1 MFSTVTYEAL
11 GDEFLK
17 IAGLTT
23 EEAAQFKKVIKEQAR
38 FERMSRD
45 GKMSDADKAAHRS
58 NTERIKQYTAK
69 RRGDAT
75 DLPGWAKDPKGAQP
89 EANTRRS
96 PPPPKGGSSARPGG
110 RPWWETGGY
119 AQDAKGQGAGRAGS
133 RRGSAWDGWRSG
145 YGRSE
150 GQKPPPRPG
159 ASAKP
164 PPRDDPFGGDSVED
178 WIKKK
183 KQQWAADDAKWKADR
198 AASDKK
204 WADTKARW
212 KAEDDAWRASSNKR
226 WGTGSS
232 PSSGGGASSWADD
245 IGKKAPKPAAARG
258 LGQYAVPIGIGA
270 AGLAGLGAYAYW
282 KSRQPKPPP
291 VAEAR
296 L

>member
-45 GKMSDADKAAHRS
+45 GKMSDADKAAHRD
-58 NTERIKQYTAK
+58 NTERIKQYTSK
-69 RRGDAT
+69 RRGDT
-75 DLPGWAKDPKGAQP
+75 GDMPGWAKDPKGKQP
-89 EANTRRS
+89 EANSRRAA
-96 PPPPKGGSSARPGG
+96 PPPGGSQGKSRWERGPQPGEGGHKYERPPG
-110 RPWWETGGY
+110 
-119 AQDAKGQGAGRAGS
+119 GAGRHG
-133 RRGSAWDGWRSG
+133 DGWPRSRAEG
-145 YGRSE
+145 ERYGRA
-150 GQKPPPRPG
+150 GAPPPRPG
-159 ASAKP
+159 AGAP
-164 PPRDDPFGGDSVED
+164 PPRPGTGAGGPFGGDSVED

-183 KQQWAADDAKWKADR
+183 KQQWAAEDAEFKKKWDAKRAKWAADDAEW
-198 AASDKK
+198 S
-204 WADTKARW
+204 
-212 KAEDDAWRASSNKR
+212 ASSNKR

-232 PSSGGGASSWADD
+232 PSGGGGSSWADD
-245 IGKKAPKPAAARG
+245 LGKKAPKPAAARG

>member
-23 EEAAQFKKVIKEQAR
+23 EEVAQFKKVIKEQAR

-45 GKMSDADKAAHRS
+45 GKMSDADKAAHRD
-58 NTERIKQYTAK
+58 NTERIKQYTSK
-69 RRGDAT
+69 RRGDT
-75 DLPGWAKDPKGAQP
+75 GNMPGWAKDPKGKQP
-89 EANTRRS
+89 EANSRRAA
-96 PPPPKGGSSARPGG
+96 PPPGGSQGKSWWERGPQPGEGGHKYERPPGG
-110 RPWWETGGY
+110 
-119 AQDAKGQGAGRAGS
+119 AGA
-133 RRGSAWDGWRSG
+133 
-145 YGRSE
+145 
-150 GQKPPPRPG
+150 PPPRPG
-159 ASAKP
+159 TGAGS
-164 PPRDDPFGGDSVED
+164 PFDGDSVED

-183 KQQWAADDAKWKADR
+183 KQQWAAEDAEFKKKWDAKSAKWAADDAKWS
-198 AASDKK
+198 ASY
-204 WADTKARW
+204 
-212 KAEDDAWRASSNKR
+212 NKR

-232 PSSGGGASSWADD
+232 PSGGGGGSSWADD
-245 IGKKAPKPAAARG
+245 LGKKAPKPAAARG

-282 KSRQPKPPP
+282 KSRQPKSPP